1 MLTILIMILIT
12 TLMISLNALYVAGEF
27 AAVSARKTR
36 IEQMASE
43 NNRLAKMLLPVIEDH
58 HKLDNYIA
66 ASQVGI
72 TISSVVLGI
81 YGQQQIAPLIAP
93 LLSNLSFISD
103 VAAAGVATT
112 LVLILLTTLQVVLG
126 ELVPKSLA
134 LQYPEAVA
142 LATTI
147 PMRWSAD
154 IILKPL
160 IILLNGS
167 GVLIMRMLG
176 IEAKE
181 GHQHVH
187 SPEEIKYLITQSHE
201 GGLLD
206 DQEHQMLDSAFRFR
220 KVRAGEI
227 VVPRQEITACEAGTP
242 IDEILRL
249 AGSTGL
255 SRIPIYENDID
266 HIIGFVHIKELF
278 QLVYQSSSG
287 QLRSILRDV
296 TFVLETNHLDEVW
309 NKLNEAQSYLAIVFD
324 EYGGTVGLITREDL
338 LEEIFGDVQDEFDP
352 DEVAEIQ
359 KIDDRSYR
367 VRGETAISHVND
379 ILPVFIDSPD
389 SFTIGGYFINELG
402 HMPEPGEFITVDNLK
417 MEVKLVQEKRVE
429 ELILTVLETEKA
441 EGDKDG
447 VEDDTH

>member
-1 MLTILIMILIT
+1 MLTILIMILIII
-12 TLMISLNALYVAGEF
+12 LLISLNALYVAGEF

-36 IEQMASE
+36 IEQMVSE

-93 LLSNLSFISD
+93 LLSNLSFISE
-103 VAAAGVATT
+103 VAATGISAT

-147 PMRWSAD
+147 PMRWSSD

-167 GVLIMRMLG
+167 GILIMRMLG
-176 IEAKE
+176 LSSKG

-187 SPEEIKYLITQSHE
+187 SPEEIKYLIIQSHE

-206 DQEHQMLDSAFRFR
+206 EQEHQMLDRAFRFR

-227 VVPRQEITACEAGTP
+227 VIPRQEIIAAEVDTP
-242 IDEILRL
+242 VTEVLRL
-249 AGSTGL
+249 ASTKGL
-255 SRIPIYENDID
+255 TRIPIYENDIN

-278 QLVYQSSSG
+278 QLVYQSSSND
-287 QLRSILRDV
+287 LRSILRDV
-296 TFVLETNHLDEVW
+296 TFILETSHLDEVW
-309 NKLNEAQSYLAIVFD
+309 NNLNQTQSYLAIVFD
-324 EYGGTVGLITREDL
+324 EYGGTVGLISREDL

-352 DEVAEIQ
+352 DGVTEI
-359 KIDDRSYR
+359 KKLDDKNYR
-367 VRGETAISHVND
+367 VRGETGISHVND
-379 ILPVFIDSPD
+379 ILPVSIDSPD
-389 SFTIGGYFINELG
+389 SFTIGGYFVNELG
-402 HMPEPGEFITVDNLK
+402 HMPEIGEVVTNDNLR
-417 MEVKLVQEKRVE
+417 MEVKSVQNKRVE
-429 ELILTVLETEKA
+429 ELILTVLENEKIQD
-441 EGDKDG
+441 EKDE
-447 VEDDTH
+447 VEYDTD

>member
-1 MLTILIMILIT
+1 MLTILTMILIII
-12 TLMISLNALYVAGEF
+12 LLISLNALYVAGEF

-43 NNRLAKMLLPVIEDH
+43 NNRLAKILLPIIKDH

-72 TISSVVLGI
+72 TLSSVMLGI

-93 LLSNLSFISD
+93 TLSNLSFISD
-103 VAAAGVATT
+103 VAATGVSAT

-134 LQYPEAVA
+134 LQYPESVA

-147 PMRWSAD
+147 PMRWSSD

-160 IILLNGS
+160 ITLLNGS
-167 GVLIMRMLG
+167 GILIMRMLG
-176 IEAKE
+176 ISSEG

-187 SPEEIKYLITQSHE
+187 SPEEIKYLIIQSHE

-206 DQEHQMLDSAFRFR
+206 DQEHQMLDRAFLFR

-227 VVPRQEITACEAGTP
+227 VIPRQEIIATEVNTP
-242 IDEILRL
+242 IDEVLRL
-249 AGSTGL
+249 ASTTGL
-255 SRIPIYENDID
+255 TRIPVYETDINY
-266 HIIGFVHIKELF
+266 IIGFVHIKEVF
-278 QLVYQSSSG
+278 QLVYQSSSDD
-287 QLRSILRDV
+287 LRSILRDV
-296 TFVLETNHLDEVW
+296 TFILETSHLDEVW
-309 NKLNEAQSYLAIVFD
+309 NKLNDTQSYLAIVFD

-352 DEVAEIQ
+352 DGMTEI
-359 KIDDRSYR
+359 KKLNDISYS
-367 VRGETAISHVND
+367 VRGETGISHVND
-379 ILPVFIDSPD
+379 ILSVSIDSQG

-402 HMPEPGEFITVDNLK
+402 HMPKVGETITNGNLR
-417 MEVKLVQEKRVE
+417 MEVKSVQDKRVK
-429 ELILTVLETEKA
+429 ELILTVLETEKIQD
-441 EGDKDG
+441 DKDE
-447 VEDDTH
+447 VEYDTD